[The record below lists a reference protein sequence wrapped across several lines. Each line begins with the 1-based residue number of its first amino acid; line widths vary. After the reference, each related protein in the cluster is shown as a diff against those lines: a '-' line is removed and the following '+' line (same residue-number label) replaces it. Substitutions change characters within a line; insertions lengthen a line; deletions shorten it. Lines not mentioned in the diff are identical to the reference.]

1 MHNPEID
8 DALGATLSFLHALKM
23 AIDSCEALGGGG
35 SDYCAFHLLVDSA
48 QAGVSR
54 ALNIFDRMGDDD
66 AQGVENR
73 PVNNADN
80 GEKRP

>member
-35 SDYCAFHLLVDSA
+35 SDYCAFHLLVDAA
-48 QAGVSR
+48 QANVNE
-54 ALNIFDRMGDDD
+54 ALAVFDRI
-66 AQGVENR
+66 
-73 PVNNADN
+73 
-80 GEKRP
+80 GEKG